1 MLEQSDRARRDIAH
15 HLHPY
20 TNPRSLERDGPLVIT
35 RGEGVYVFDE
45 HGRRYIEAMSGLWCA
60 ALGFSEERLIRAA
73 ERQLRTL
80 PYYHS
85 FSGKAPGVVA
95 DLAERLI
102 GLAPPPIRGSGHVMF
117 AASGSESND
126 TAVKLVRYFNNAL
139 GRPLKKKIIARVKGY
154 HGVTLAAASLSG
166 MPAMHSL
173 FDLPLPDTLHVGAP
187 HAYQYAAPGES
198 EEAFVAR
205 LVAELEQ
212 TILREGPET
221 IAAFIAEPVQGAGG
235 VLIPPAGYFAAVQ
248 AVLRRYDILLIADEV
263 ICGFGRLGEWFGS
276 DHFGLQPDLMTV
288 AKALTGA
295 YMPMSALLISDR
307 VYQVI
312 ADQGAKLGGLA
323 HGYTYAGHPVACAV
337 ALEALDIYEER
348 GLIGQARQTGT
359 YLQQAI
365 SGLAAHPLVGQARGL
380 GMIGALELAADPAGR
395 RAFDPSM
402 GVSAKVI
409 ARAQAHGA
417 ILRAMT
423 GDVIA
428 FSPPLIIS
436 RPQIDDLMAI
446 VRVALDE
453 TLAILQGEL

>member
-1 MLEQSDRARRDIAH
+1 
-15 HLHPY
+15 
-20 TNPRSLERDGPLVIT
+20 
-35 RGEGVYVFDE
+35 
-45 HGRRYIEAMSGLWCA
+45 
-60 ALGFSEERLIRAA
+60 
-73 ERQLRTL
+73 
-80 PYYHS
+80 
-85 FSGKAPGVVA
+85 
-95 DLAERLI
+95 
-102 GLAPPPIRGSGHVMF
+102 
-117 AASGSESND
+117 
-126 TAVKLVRYFNNAL
+126 
-139 GRPLKKKIIARVKGY
+139 
-154 HGVTLAAASLSG
+154 
-166 MPAMHSL
+166 MHSL